1 MGIGPRLLQP
11 NLKSIKV
18 AIAKTNKIT
27 RKNYKILFQKKNIKY
42 FFRKK
47 HSNLFQTCF
56 ITLKDWTTKAGES
69 SKTAIVHFDQINIF
83 LFAAV
88 NDLVAL
94 PIVAGKEGDNPV
106 VDAWFGFGEA
116 HLHQVRTG
124 ALRVHG

>member
-1 MGIGPRLLQP
+1 MIFW
-11 NLKSIKV
+11 S
-18 AIAKTNKIT
+18 
-27 RKNYKILFQKKNIKY
+27 LF
-42 FFRKK
+42 
-47 HSNLFQTCF
+47 HTCF
-56 ITLKDWTTKAGES
+56 ITLKDWTTKAGEG
-69 SKTAIVHFDQINIF
+69 SKTAIVHFDQIDTF

-116 HLHQVRTG
+116 DLHQVCTG